1 MESSCFIIAEAGVN
15 HNGSEEMA
23 LQLIEAAAMAGADAI
38 KFQTFRAETLCLP
51 GTSKAEYQKTHT
63 GTGDQFAMLKALELS
78 WESYPG
84 LIARCRSLGI
94 EFLSTAFDEEALDML
109 VGLGM
114 QRIKI
119 PSGEITNYPFL
130 RYAASLQL
138 PIILSTG
145 MASLDE
151 VKDAVSVLR
160 EAFMAAGMSDLPPA
174 KITLLHCTSNYPTA
188 IGDVNLR
195 AMQTLKR
202 ETGLPVGY
210 SDHTQGTLIA
220 PVAVALG
227 ATVIEKHLTL
237 DRHLPGPDHRA
248 SLTPDE
254 FANMVR
260 DIRAVEGA
268 LGDGIKA
275 PRPAE
280 VPVRAL
286 VRRSIVL
293 RHAIARG
300 QRLSRNDL
308 TLLRPGVGIE
318 PRYLDVVVG
327 RRLVR
332 TLPAGAVL
340 TWEDLES

>member
-1 MESSCFIIAEAGVN
+1 MKSSCFIIAEAGVN

-23 LQLIEAAAMAGADAI
+23 LQLIEAAAAAGADAV
-38 KFQTFRAETLCLP
+38 KFQTFRSETLCLP
-51 GTSKAEYQKTHT
+51 GTSKAEYQKAHT
-63 GTGDQFAMLKALELS
+63 GTGDQFAMLKTLELS
-78 WESYPG
+78 WASYPA

-94 EFLSTAFDEEALDML
+94 EFMSTAFDEEALDML

-114 QRIKI
+114 MRIKI
-119 PSGEITNYPFL
+119 PSGEITNLPLL
-130 RYAASLQL
+130 RYAATKRL

-151 VKDAVSVLR
+151 VKEAIMVVCAAVRLTGVD
-160 EAFMAAGMSDLPPA
+160 DLSGGRIA
-174 KITLLHCTSNYPTA
+174 LLHCTSNYPTA
-188 IGDVNLR
+188 MADVNLR
-195 AMQTLKR
+195 AMQTLR
-202 ETGLPVGY
+202 QETGLPVGY

-227 ATVIEKHLTL
+227 ATIIEKHLTL
-237 DRHLPGPDHRA
+237 DRNLPGPDHHT

-254 FANMVR
+254 FAIMVK
-260 DIRAVEGA
+260 DIRAVEEA

-280 VPVRAL
+280 LPVRAL

-293 RHAIARG
+293 RHTISEG

-318 PRYLDVVVG
+318 PRYLDIVVG
-327 RRLVR
+327 RRVVR
-332 TLPAGAVL
+332 TLPAGTVL